1 MKTRR
6 QRREAAAESGG
17 LALYLLTAIVLSA
30 LFIAP
35 LVWAVLRSFQPA
47 ELIGSPI
54 TSKNLTQLTLGNYS
68 GLVTGPPNILRHVG
82 NSLIVAAAT
91 AALTA
96 LIATLAGYAF
106 GRPRLRY
113 RGAGVMFSLILLTL
127 MIPFQAILTP
137 LFLELHALDLTN
149 SLLGLILFYT
159 TYNLPFGVFVMRN
172 TFTHIPREME
182 DSAAVDGAGV
192 MRTLVSVLRPL
203 VVPGMA
209 TTVLYAFLF
218 AWTEFLGALIFL
230 TSDSKLTLP
239 VALLD
244 VESGTYGSVNF
255 GFLIAGAVIAM
266 VPCVVLYITLQRYY
280 IRGLMSGA
288 VKG

>member
-1 MKTRR
+1 MTRR
-6 QRREAAAESGG
+6 QRREAAAERGG
-17 LALYLLTAIVLSA
+17 LALYLLAGIVLSA
-30 LFIAP
+30 IFVAP
-35 LVWAVLRSFQPA
+35 LVWAVMRSFQPA
-47 ELIGSPI
+47 ELIGSPL
-54 TSKNLTQLTLGNYS
+54 TSNNFTHLTFENYS
-68 GLVTGPPNILRHVG
+68 GLVTGATNILLHVG
-82 NSLIVAAAT
+82 NSLIVAIAT

-106 GRPRLRY
+106 GRPRFRY

-127 MIPFQAILTP
+127 MIPFQAVLTP
-137 LFLELHALDLTN
+137 LFLELHALGLTN

-172 TFTHIPREME
+172 TFTHIPQEME

-192 MRTLVSVLRPL
+192 IRTLVRVLRPL

-244 VESGTYGSVNF
+244 VEAGTYGSVNF

-266 VPCVVLYITLQRYY
+266 IPCVILYVTLQRYY